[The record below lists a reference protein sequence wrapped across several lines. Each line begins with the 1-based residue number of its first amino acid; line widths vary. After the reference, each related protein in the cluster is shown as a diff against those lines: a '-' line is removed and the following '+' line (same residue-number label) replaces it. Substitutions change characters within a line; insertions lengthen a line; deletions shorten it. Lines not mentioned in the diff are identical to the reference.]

1 MGMMLLL
8 SLLLFL
14 AGFVDSIAGGGG
26 LISLPAYLIVGLP
39 PHQAIA
45 SNKFSAAIGTTA
57 SAFRFFRKG
66 YMSREC
72 LLYIVLAML
81 GAQVGSRLAVHI
93 PERLFQG
100 IMLIVLPLVALFSF
114 LSQHRREKLEQRQKE
129 SRQETLEGAALT
141 TQQSHD
147 AANSPMTSLK
157 SLDPAALE
165 SLAQA
170 KMKSPAST
178 IHDSSVAAT
187 RNSPIAAK
195 ISRRQLL
202 IASAGS
208 LLIGCYDGLYGPGTG
223 TFLLLL
229 LSELAGYNIS
239 HAAGT
244 TKAVNL
250 ASNIGSL
257 LFFFSTDLIRYAY
270 ALPGAAFCML
280 GHTVGSALVVKK
292 GRKIV
297 QAIIF
302 IVLLLLFIKVISDML
317 Q

>member
-45 SNKFSAAIGTTA
+45 SNKFSAAVGTTA
-57 SAFRFFRKG
+57 SALRFFRKG

-129 SRQETLEGAALT
+129 ARQETLESEALSTLQSTDAATSSLT
-141 TQQSHD
+141 TQK
-147 AANSPMTSLK
+147 SP
-157 SLDPAALE
+157 DPAALE
-165 SLAQA
+165 S
-170 KMKSPAST
+170 
-178 IHDSSVAAT
+178 SVAAEQ
-187 RNSPIAAK
+187 NNPVQAK
-195 ISRRQLL
+195 IRRRQLL
-202 IASAGS
+202 IASIGS

>member
-129 SRQETLEGAALT
+129 ARQETLESEALSTLQSTDAATSSLT
-141 TQQSHD
+141 TQK
-147 AANSPMTSLK
+147 SP
-157 SLDPAALE
+157 DPAALE
-165 SLAQA
+165 S
-170 KMKSPAST
+170 
-178 IHDSSVAAT
+178 SVADEQ
-187 RNSPIAAK
+187 NNPVQAK

-202 IASAGS
+202 IASIGS

>member
-1 MGMMLLL
+1 MGMMMML

-129 SRQETLEGAALT
+129 ARQETLESEALSTLQSTDAATSSLT
-141 TQQSHD
+141 TQK
-147 AANSPMTSLK
+147 SP
-157 SLDPAALE
+157 DPAALE
-165 SLAQA
+165 S
-170 KMKSPAST
+170 
-178 IHDSSVAAT
+178 SVAAEQ
-187 RNSPIAAK
+187 NNPVQAK

-202 IASAGS
+202 IASIGS